1 MKALLILAVIILIIN
16 ILSLEYDNLFSL
28 KENKNEYINIIITV
42 LVIIMTSL
50 RRIKIHFKN

>member
-42 LVIIMTSL
+42 LVIIMTYL
-50 RRIKIHFKN
+50 KRIKIHFKN